1 MAARRVYLSS
11 TFVDLKDFR
20 EKVLERLRRAQSVV
34 VAMEDYAAFD
44 ARPAD
49 KCLADVASCDIYIG
63 VLGRRYGYVPLDDN
77 PEQLSITEME
87 YRRAGNPGPGK
98 PPLKRLMFQLDP
110 GAGWPDEHCDAKT
123 GDNEAG
129 ARIDRFRTDVSARH
143 GIRTFRA
150 PEELA
155 GLVLESLLAMLQPES
170 AWRWP
175 PIWDFGAYMAHKGK
189 DFVGRDWLFRDIDDW
204 LAKPAP
210 RALLIRA
217 DFGVGKSAIM
227 SELIKRNPGG
237 AIVGWHFCQHDTQ
250 DTLAPATFV
259 RNLASQ
265 LAAALPAYRTLV
277 EAEPALHD
285 KLDRAGDDPASAFEA
300 AIVGPLGRI
309 APPGGARLLIVD
321 ALDEALELDAPTA
334 QRHGNLIRLLAN
346 KAGRL
351 PDWLRL
357 LVTSRNNPEV
367 IRPLRTFGLKEIDA
381 ENVANQ
387 SDLRDYALLR
397 CVREP
402 LAGRLRDA
410 DRSVDEIAD
419 ILGDK
424 SLGKFLYTI
433 RALDDLENGSIDTD
447 DLAALPPGMDSFYLD
462 AFDRRFARAG
472 RDYVQARDLLGV
484 LALAKEPLP
493 AATLAEILGQPASA
507 LQAVRKLLPDF
518 IRLRGDLWA
527 FDHFSLAEWLTGTDD
542 DGFARA
548 GDYAINA
555 EESKARFQAWTLRKI
570 GDGSVQDSAYLVR
583 HLAAHLID
591 DDERQRVFA
600 KLMLTNYEWIA
611 QRLRLRG
618 VEALIA
624 DCNHLGNLAEAPLL
638 RALFRSSA
646 HVLRRYPDQL
656 PAQVLGRARSLA
668 DSGSLLAELIGTTDA
683 WLGRRSFGQCGSLL
697 LPKTGSLR
705 TSNTQ
710 LARFDGHIGS
720 VTALVRLPDDQLASG
735 SVDCT
740 VRIWDLTGVRE
751 PRVLWGHTDSVRT
764 LELLVD
770 GRLASGSDDGTVR
783 IWDLNGT
790 REPRV
795 LTGHTDR
802 VASLVALADGR
813 IASASFDCT
822 VRIWDPDGTHE
833 PRVLEGHTDRVATL
847 AALTDGRIASGS
859 FDCTVRVWNLDG
871 TRDVRVLEGHTDWV
885 TTIVALVDGRIASGS
900 EDRTVRFWDHD
911 GVSEYHVLE
920 GHTGPVREL
929 ILLSDGRLASGSND
943 RTVRLWDLDGTLEPR
958 VFEGH
963 SDWVTTLVP
972 LPDGRIASGS
982 ADDTARIWD
991 PDSLRETLVLEGHT
1005 DTVRTLVAF
1014 ASGQLASGSDDRT
1027 VRIWNP
1033 GETRETRALNGHTR
1047 RVRSLVSL
1055 IDGRI
1060 ASGSDDHTV
1069 RIWDPNGAREPRVL
1083 VGHKD
1088 SVRTLGSIL
1097 DGRLASGSDDCTI
1110 RVWDL
1115 DGTAEP
1121 RILEGHQDSVSTLAA
1136 LADGRLASGSLDST
1150 VRIWHL
1156 NGASESRVLEG
1167 HTDRISALVALAD
1180 GRLASGSR
1188 DRTIRIW
1195 DLGGTGEVRVLAG
1208 HTDWITTVV
1217 VLADGRVASAAD
1229 DCTVRIWDPNGVRAP
1244 KVLEGLAQPVREL
1257 VPLADGRL
1265 VSTSEDGTVRIWDFD
1280 RTSESRVLNEH
1291 TSRVA
1296 SLVLLASNRLPLACG
1311 NTVWICDLSTGCKL
1325 AQFVADDTI
1334 SAVALSGRNL
1344 IAASDGT
1351 GVVHFLKLYP

>member
-110 GAGWPDEHCDAKT
+110 GAGWPDEYCDAKT

-129 ARIDRFRTDVSARH
+129 ARIDRFRADVSARH

-217 DFGVGKSAIM
+217 DFGVGKSAIL

-351 PDWLRL
+351 PDWVRL

-462 AFDRRFARAG
+462 AFERRFARAG
-472 RDYVQARDLLGV
+472 RDYAQARDLLGV

-493 AATLAEILGQPASA
+493 AATLAEILDQPASA

-527 FDHFSLAEWLTGTDD
+527 FDHFSLAEWLTGSDD

-548 GDYAINA
+548 GDHAINA
-555 EESKARFQAWTLRKI
+555 EESKARFQTWTLRKI

-624 DCNHLGNLAEAPLL
+624 DCKHLGDLAEAPLL

-656 PAQVLGRARSLA
+656 PAQLLGRIRSLA
-668 DSGSLLAELIGTTDA
+668 DTTCQLADLLAATKSWVAQRPAKTHC
-683 WLGRRSFGQCGSLL
+683 SML
-697 LPKTGSLR
+697 LPSTGSLR
-705 TSNTQ
+705 ISTSQ
-710 LARFDGHIGS
+710 LARFEEHTEEITTLVPLADGRIAFGSNDGTVRLWDPEGGHKTLIFEGGSRIKFLVLLARGRLAFRPEFDLVHIWDPNDARGPYLPNGQRDWM
-720 VTALVRLPDDQLASG
+720 TALVAMPDGWLASG
-735 SVDCT
+735 SISGKVYLWHPGDMH
-740 VRIWDLTGVRE
+740 R
-751 PRVLWGHTDSVRT
+751 PRALVGHTDWIT
-764 LELLVD
+764 ILVPLPD
-770 GRLASGSDDGTVR
+770 GRLASGSENGNVHVWAPNGMCEPRALVGHAGRITILVALPDGRLTSGSENGNVHILDPDGMCEPRVLEGHTGRISALAALPDGRLAWSVDGTVRIWDPEGVRDPWILEGHADRISTLVALPNGRLASGSHDGTVRIWDPDGVRDPWVLEGHTDRISTLLALPNGRLASGSHDGTVRLWNPKGADTPRDAEGRAGEVTDIVDLLYGRLATRSEDGSVR

-790 REPRV
+790 REPCNLAGQTEWFAEV
-795 LTGHTDR
+795 
-802 VASLVALADGR
+802 VAMPDGR
-813 IASASFDCT
+813 LATRSEDGS
-822 VRIWDPDGTHE
+822 VRIWDLNGTREPCNLAGQTERFAEVVAMPDGRLATRSE
-833 PRVLEGHTDRVATL
+833 DGTVCIWDPEGVRKPRVLEG
-847 AALTDGRIASGS
+847 RIG
-859 FDCTVRVWNLDG
+859 
-871 TRDVRVLEGHTDWV
+871 
-885 TTIVALVDGRIASGS
+885 
-900 EDRTVRFWDHD
+900 WD
-911 GVSEYHVLE
+911 
-920 GHTGPVREL
+920 
-929 ILLSDGRLASGSND
+929 
-943 RTVRLWDLDGTLEPR
+943 
-958 VFEGH
+958 
-963 SDWVTTLVP
+963 TTLV
-972 LPDGRIASGS
+972 
-982 ADDTARIWD
+982 
-991 PDSLRETLVLEGHT
+991 V
-1005 DTVRTLVAF
+1005 
-1014 ASGQLASGSDDRT
+1014 
-1027 VRIWNP
+1027 
-1033 GETRETRALNGHTR
+1033 
-1047 RVRSLVSL
+1047 
-1055 IDGRI
+1055 
-1060 ASGSDDHTV
+1060 
-1069 RIWDPNGAREPRVL
+1069 
-1083 VGHKD
+1083 
-1088 SVRTLGSIL
+1088 
-1097 DGRLASGSDDCTI
+1097 
-1110 RVWDL
+1110 
-1115 DGTAEP
+1115 
-1121 RILEGHQDSVSTLAA
+1121 
-1136 LADGRLASGSLDST
+1136 LADGRLALD
-1150 VRIWHL
+1150 
-1156 NGASESRVLEG
+1156 
-1167 HTDRISALVALAD
+1167 
-1180 GRLASGSR
+1180 
-1188 DRTIRIW
+1188 
-1195 DLGGTGEVRVLAG
+1195 VRVLSRLG
-1208 HTDWITTVV
+1208 VDLPVETEGRSQTTCP
-1217 VLADGRVASAAD
+1217 R
-1229 DCTVRIWDPNGVRAP
+1229 R
-1244 KVLEGLAQPVREL
+1244 
-1257 VPLADGRL
+1257 
-1265 VSTSEDGTVRIWDFD
+1265 
-1280 RTSESRVLNEH
+1280 
-1291 TSRVA
+1291 
-1296 SLVLLASNRLPLACG
+1296 
-1311 NTVWICDLSTGCKL
+1311 
-1325 AQFVADDTI
+1325 
-1334 SAVALSGRNL
+1334 
-1344 IAASDGT
+1344 
-1351 GVVHFLKLYP
+1351 